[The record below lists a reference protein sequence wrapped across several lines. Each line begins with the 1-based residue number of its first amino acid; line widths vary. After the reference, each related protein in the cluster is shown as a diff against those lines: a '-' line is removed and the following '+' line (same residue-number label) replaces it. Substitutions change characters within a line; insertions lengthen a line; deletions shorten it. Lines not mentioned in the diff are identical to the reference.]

1 MRTKIFKSY
10 KKILDD
16 KKKDE
21 LKQQI
26 FLEKYVID
34 NKDIDRLLLYHG
46 IGTGKTRTSIMIAEA
61 LMKQNSKYKINVI
74 LPARLKTNYIDELIL
89 LLGKKYKKEYK
100 KFIDPTTN
108 DNDKNKMRL
117 FFNSIIEK
125 KFTITSYEYI
135 INIFKKSN
143 DINTTLKKLTKNR
156 ILIIDE
162 FHNLIANYIDEKNIK
177 EMYDKNTL
185 LTKHKFIRALI
196 MRYISR
202 YAHDSCKM
210 FFLTATPVF
219 DNYMQFVEL
228 VKLLNREPINEDI
241 KSIKELLPYLK
252 GKISYYEITDR
263 KDFPE
268 VKIKN
273 ELIPLS
279 KEQEK
284 ALINI
289 QVGKNSKSEDDNLE
303 SFMMKQRQ
311 VCISIYDYTRIDKIL
326 RNLDKYAPKLKKLF
340 SLIDEYQGKH
350 LIYSNFIQRCL
361 YIIKAYLD
369 SNGWVNY
376 LDNPEKYKKYKTYIL
391 WDGTLKDKDKQD
403 IKNILNSVKNID
415 GKIIRVIL
423 GSPSIKEG
431 ISFKHIQ
438 HFHQIDPVWN
448 ISAKEQIE
456 GRCIRYKSHDDIS
469 KSNSKLQRKVIIHNY
484 ISVPIDPETG
494 IINETCDEKIYNKI
508 IPAKDK
514 IIKDIKKILHKLS
527 IDYYLYNSEIS
538 NMKSKSNSNSSLSIN
553 LSELFKKKIK
563 KGNQKEKNK
572 ANIKNKCP
580 FMRRPVNG
588 VCSNGTILRLNAH
601 GNECCYKK

>member
-10 KKILDD
+10 KKYLNDGD
-16 KKKDE
+16 G
-21 LKQQI
+21 LKQQL
-26 FLEKYVID
+26 FLEKYVND
-34 NKDIDRLLLYHG
+34 VDEVDRLLLYHG
-46 IGTGKTRTSIMIAEA
+46 IGTGKTRTSILICEA
-61 LMKQNSKYKINVI
+61 LMKKNPKYKVNVI
-74 LPARLKTNYIDELIL
+74 LPARLKTNYIDELIIL
-89 LLGKKYKKEYK
+89 FGIKYKKEYK
-100 KFIDPTTN
+100 KFIDPKTS
-108 DNDKNKMRL
+108 DYDRNKL
-117 FFNSIIEK
+117 LSFFNNIIEK
-125 KFTITSYEYI
+125 KYTIISYEVI
-135 INIFKKSN
+135 INLFKKAK
-143 DINTTLKKLTKNR
+143 DINYTLRQLTKNR
-156 ILIIDE
+156 ILVIDE

-177 EMYDKNTL
+177 EMYVKNKL
-185 LTKHKFIRALI
+185 LSKHKFIRALI

-202 YAHDSCKM
+202 YAHESCKM

-228 VKLLNREPINEDI
+228 VKLLHKEPINENI
-241 KSIKELLPYLK
+241 KSIKELLPYIK
-252 GKISYYEITDR
+252 GKVSYFEITDR
-263 KDFPE
+263 KDFPKVE
-268 VKIKN
+268 IEN

-284 ALINI
+284 TLINI
-289 QVGKNSKSEDDNLE
+289 QEGKNSKNENDDAE

-311 VCISIYDYTRIDKIL
+311 TCISVYDYTRIDKIL
-326 RNLDKYAPKLKKLF
+326 RNLDKYAPKLKRLF
-340 SLIDEYQGKH
+340 NLIDNNIGKH
-350 LIYSNFIQRCL
+350 LIYSNFVQRCL

-369 SNGWVNY
+369 SKGWVNY
-376 LDNPEKYKKYKTYIL
+376 LDNPQKYKKYKSYII

-403 IKNILNSVKNID
+403 IKNILNSVRNID

-456 GRCIRYKSHDDIS
+456 GRCIRYKSHDDINE
-469 KSNSKLQRKVIIHNY
+469 NSKLKKKVIIHNY
-484 ISVPIDPETG
+484 ISVPLDSENGLIT
-494 IINETCDEKIYNKI
+494 ETCDQKIYYKI

-514 IIKDIKKILHKLS
+514 LIKDIKKVLHKLS
-527 IDYYLYNSEIS
+527 IDYYLYNSQVKDIGS
-538 NMKSKSNSNSSLSIN
+538 RSNSTSSFNIN

-563 KGNQKEKNK
+563 KGNQKEKK

-588 VCSNGTILRLNAH
+588 ICSNGTILRLNAH

>member
-10 KKILDD
+10 KKYLNDGD
-16 KKKDE
+16 G
-21 LKQQI
+21 LKQQL
-26 FLEKYVID
+26 FLEKYVND
-34 NKDIDRLLLYHG
+34 VDEVDRLLVYHG
-46 IGTGKTRTSIMIAEA
+46 IGTGKTRTSILICEA
-61 LMKQNSKYKINVI
+61 LMKKNPKYKVNVI
-74 LPARLKTNYIDELIL
+74 LPARLKTNYIDELIIL
-89 LLGKKYKKEYK
+89 FGMKYRKEYK
-100 KFIDPTTN
+100 KFIDPKTS
-108 DNDKNKMRL
+108 DNDRSKMRL
-117 FFNSIIEK
+117 FFNNIIEK
-125 KFTITSYEYI
+125 KYTIISYEVI
-135 INIFKKSN
+135 INLFKKSV
-143 DINTTLKKLTKNR
+143 DINSTLKKLTKNR
-156 ILIIDE
+156 ILVIDE

-177 EMYDKNTL
+177 EMYDKNKL
-185 LTKHKFIRALI
+185 LLKHKFIRALI

-202 YAHDSCKM
+202 YAHETCKM

-228 VKLLNREPINEDI
+228 VKLLHKEPINENI
-241 KSIKELLPYLK
+241 KSIKELLPYIK
-252 GKISYYEITDR
+252 GKVSYYEITDR
-263 KDFPE
+263 KDFPKVE
-268 VKIKN
+268 IEN

-284 ALINI
+284 TLINI
-289 QVGKNSKSEDDNLE
+289 QEGKNSKNENDDAE

-311 VCISIYDYTRIDKIL
+311 ACISVYDYTRIDKIL
-326 RNLDKYAPKLKKLF
+326 GNLDKYAPKLKRLF
-340 SLIDEYQGKH
+340 NLIDNNIGKH
-350 LIYSNFIQRCL
+350 LIYSNFVQRCI
-361 YIIKAYLD
+361 YIIKDYLD
-369 SNGWVNY
+369 SKGWVNY
-376 LDNPEKYKKYKTYIL
+376 LDNPQKYKKYKSYII

-403 IKNILNSVKNID
+403 IKNILNSVRNID

-456 GRCIRYKSHDDIS
+456 GRCIRYKSHDDIDE
-469 KSNSKLQRKVIIHNY
+469 NSKLKKKVIIHNY
-484 ISVPIDPETG
+484 ISVPLDSENGLIT
-494 IINETCDEKIYNKI
+494 ETCDEKIYNKI

-514 IIKDIKKILHKLS
+514 LIKDIKKVLHKLS
-527 IDYYLYNSEIS
+527 IDYYLYNSQIKEMDS
-538 NMKSKSNSNSSLSIN
+538 RSNSSSSLNIN

-563 KGNQKEKNK
+563 KGNQKEKKDK

-588 VCSNGTILRLNAH
+588 ICSNGTILRLNAH

>member
-10 KKILDD
+10 KKYLNDGD
-16 KKKDE
+16 G
-21 LKQQI
+21 LKQQL
-26 FLEKYVID
+26 FLEKYVND
-34 NKDIDRLLLYHG
+34 VDEVDRLLLYHG
-46 IGTGKTRTSIMIAEA
+46 IGTGKTRTSILICEA
-61 LMKQNSKYKINVI
+61 LMKKNPKYKVNVI
-74 LPARLKTNYIDELIL
+74 LPARLKTNYIDELIIL
-89 LLGKKYKKEYK
+89 FGMKYKKEYK
-100 KFIDPTTN
+100 KFIDPKTS
-108 DNDKNKMRL
+108 DYDRSKMRS
-117 FFNSIIEK
+117 FFNNIIEK
-125 KFTITSYEYI
+125 KYTIISYEVI
-135 INIFKKSN
+135 INLFKKSA
-143 DINTTLKKLTKNR
+143 DINSTLKKLTKNR
-156 ILIIDE
+156 ILVIDE

-177 EMYDKNTL
+177 EMYVKNKL
-185 LTKHKFIRALI
+185 LSKHKFIRALI

-202 YAHDSCKM
+202 YAHETCKM

-228 VKLLNREPINEDI
+228 VKLLHKEPINENI
-241 KSIKELLPYLK
+241 KSIKELLPYIK
-252 GKISYYEITDR
+252 GKVSYFEIADR
-263 KDFPE
+263 KDFPKVE
-268 VKIKN
+268 IEN

-284 ALINI
+284 TLINI
-289 QVGKNSKSEDDNLE
+289 QEGKNSKNENDDAE

-311 VCISIYDYTRIDKIL
+311 TCISVYDYTRIDKIL
-326 RNLDKYAPKLKKLF
+326 RNLDKYAPKLKRLF
-340 SLIDEYQGKH
+340 NLIDNNIGKH
-350 LIYSNFIQRCL
+350 LIYSNFVQRCL

-369 SNGWVNY
+369 SKGWVNY
-376 LDNPEKYKKYKTYIL
+376 LDNPQKYKKYKSYII

-456 GRCIRYKSHDDIS
+456 GRCIRYKSHDDINE
-469 KSNSKLQRKVIIHNY
+469 NSKLKKKVIIHNY
-484 ISVPIDPETG
+484 ISVPLDSENGLIT
-494 IINETCDEKIYNKI
+494 ETCDQKIYYKI

-514 IIKDIKKILHKLS
+514 LIKDIKKVLHKLS
-527 IDYYLYNSEIS
+527 IDYYLYNSQVKDIGS
-538 NMKSKSNSNSSLSIN
+538 RSNSTSSFNIN
-553 LSELFKKKIK
+553 LSELFNKKLK
-563 KGNQKEKNK
+563 KGNQKEKK

-588 VCSNGTILRLNAH
+588 ICSNGTILRLNAH

>member
-10 KKILDD
+10 KKYLNDGD
-16 KKKDE
+16 G
-21 LKQQI
+21 LKQQL
-26 FLEKYVID
+26 FLEKYVND
-34 NKDIDRLLLYHG
+34 VDEIDRLLLYHG
-46 IGTGKTRTSIMIAEA
+46 IGTGKTRTSILICET
-61 LMKQNSKYKINVI
+61 LMKKNPKYKVNVI
-74 LPARLKTNYIDELIL
+74 LPARLKTNYIDELIIL
-89 LLGKKYKKEYK
+89 FGMKYRKEYK
-100 KFIDPTTN
+100 KFIDPKTS
-108 DNDKNKMRL
+108 DYDRSKMRS
-117 FFNSIIEK
+117 FFNNIIEK
-125 KFTITSYEYI
+125 KYTIISYEVI
-135 INIFKKSN
+135 INLFKKSV
-143 DINTTLKKLTKNR
+143 DINSTLKKLTKNR
-156 ILIIDE
+156 ILVIDE

-177 EMYDKNTL
+177 EMYDKNKL
-185 LTKHKFIRALI
+185 LLKHKFIRALI

-202 YAHDSCKM
+202 YAHETCKM

-228 VKLLNREPINEDI
+228 VKLLHKEPINENI
-241 KSIKELLPYLK
+241 KSIKELLPYIK
-252 GKISYYEITDR
+252 GKVSYYEIADR
-263 KDFPE
+263 KDFPKVE
-268 VKIKN
+268 IEN

-284 ALINI
+284 TLINI
-289 QVGKNSKSEDDNLE
+289 QEGKNSKNENDDSE

-311 VCISIYDYTRIDKIL
+311 ACISVYDYTRIDKIL
-326 RNLDKYAPKLKKLF
+326 RNLDKYAPKLKRLF
-340 SLIDEYQGKH
+340 NLIENNIGKH
-350 LIYSNFIQRCL
+350 LIYSNFVQRCL

-369 SNGWVNY
+369 SKGWVNY
-376 LDNPEKYKKYKTYIL
+376 LDNPQKYKKYKSYII

-403 IKNILNSVKNID
+403 IKNILNSVRNID

-456 GRCIRYKSHDDIS
+456 GRCIRYKSHDDIDE
-469 KSNSKLQRKVIIHNY
+469 NSKLKKKVIIHNY
-484 ISVPIDPETG
+484 ISVPLDSENGLIT
-494 IINETCDEKIYNKI
+494 ETCDEKIYNKI

-514 IIKDIKKILHKLS
+514 LIKDIKKVLHKLS
-527 IDYYLYNSEIS
+527 IDYYLYNSQVKEMDS
-538 NMKSKSNSNSSLSIN
+538 RSNSSSSLNIN

-563 KGNQKEKNK
+563 KGNQKEKKDK
-572 ANIKNKCP
+572 ANIKNRCP

-588 VCSNGTILRLNAH
+588 ICSNGTILRLNTH

>member
-10 KKILDD
+10 KKYLNDGD
-16 KKKDE
+16 G
-21 LKQQI
+21 LKQQL
-26 FLEKYVID
+26 FLEKYVND
-34 NKDIDRLLLYHG
+34 VDEIDRLLLYHG
-46 IGTGKTRTSIMIAEA
+46 IGTGKTRTSILICET
-61 LMKQNSKYKINVI
+61 LMKKNPKYKVNVI
-74 LPARLKTNYIDELIL
+74 LPARLKTNYIDELIIL
-89 LLGKKYKKEYK
+89 FGMKYKKEYK
-100 KFIDPTTN
+100 KFIDPKTS
-108 DNDKNKMRL
+108 DYDRSKMRS
-117 FFNSIIEK
+117 FFNNIIEK
-125 KFTITSYEYI
+125 KYTIISYEVI
-135 INIFKKSN
+135 INLFKKSV
-143 DINTTLKKLTKNR
+143 DINSTLKKLTKNR
-156 ILIIDE
+156 ILVIDE

-177 EMYDKNTL
+177 EMYDKNKL
-185 LTKHKFIRALI
+185 LLKHKFIRALI

-202 YAHDSCKM
+202 YAHETCKM

-228 VKLLNREPINEDI
+228 VKLLHKEPINENI
-241 KSIKELLPYLK
+241 KSIKELLPYIK
-252 GKISYYEITDR
+252 GKVSYYEIADR
-263 KDFPE
+263 KDFPKVE
-268 VKIKN
+268 IEN

-284 ALINI
+284 TLINI
-289 QVGKNSKSEDDNLE
+289 QEGKNSKNENDDSE

-311 VCISIYDYTRIDKIL
+311 ACISVYDYTRIDKIL
-326 RNLDKYAPKLKKLF
+326 RNLDKYAPKLKRLF
-340 SLIDEYQGKH
+340 NLIENNIGKH
-350 LIYSNFIQRCL
+350 LIYSNFVQRCL

-369 SNGWVNY
+369 SKGWVNY
-376 LDNPEKYKKYKTYIL
+376 LDNPQKYKKYKSYII

-403 IKNILNSVKNID
+403 IKNILNSVRNID

-456 GRCIRYKSHDDIS
+456 GRCIRYKSHDDIDE
-469 KSNSKLQRKVIIHNY
+469 NSKLKKKVIIHNY
-484 ISVPIDPETG
+484 ISVPLDSENGLIT
-494 IINETCDEKIYNKI
+494 ETCDEKIYNKI

-514 IIKDIKKILHKLS
+514 LIKDIKKVLHKLS
-527 IDYYLYNSEIS
+527 IDYYLYNSQVKEMDS
-538 NMKSKSNSNSSLSIN
+538 RSNSSSSLNIN

-563 KGNQKEKNK
+563 KGNQKEKKDK
-572 ANIKNKCP
+572 ANIKNRCP

-588 VCSNGTILRLNAH
+588 ICSNGTILRLNTH

>member
-10 KKILDD
+10 KKYLNDGD
-16 KKKDE
+16 G
-21 LKQQI
+21 LKQQL
-26 FLEKYVID
+26 FLEKYVND
-34 NKDIDRLLLYHG
+34 VDEIDRLLLYHG
-46 IGTGKTRTSIMIAEA
+46 IGTGKTRTSILICET
-61 LMKQNSKYKINVI
+61 LMKKNPKYKVNVI
-74 LPARLKTNYIDELIL
+74 LPARLKTNYIDELIIL
-89 LLGKKYKKEYK
+89 FGMKYKKEYK
-100 KFIDPTTN
+100 KFIDPKTS
-108 DNDKNKMRL
+108 DYDRSKMRS
-117 FFNSIIEK
+117 FFNNIIEK
-125 KFTITSYEYI
+125 KYTIISYEVI
-135 INIFKKSN
+135 INLFKKSV
-143 DINTTLKKLTKNR
+143 DINSTLKKLTKNR
-156 ILIIDE
+156 ILVIDE

-177 EMYDKNTL
+177 EMYDKNKL
-185 LTKHKFIRALI
+185 LLKHKFIRALI

-202 YAHDSCKM
+202 YAHETCKM

-228 VKLLNREPINEDI
+228 VKLLHKEPINENI
-241 KSIKELLPYLK
+241 KSIKELLPYIK
-252 GKISYYEITDR
+252 GKVSYYEIADR
-263 KDFPE
+263 KDFPKVE
-268 VKIKN
+268 IEN

-284 ALINI
+284 TLINI
-289 QVGKNSKSEDDNLE
+289 QEGKNSKNENDDSE

-311 VCISIYDYTRIDKIL
+311 ACISVYDYTRIDKIL
-326 RNLDKYAPKLKKLF
+326 RNLDKYAPTLKRLF
-340 SLIDEYQGKH
+340 NLIENNIGKH
-350 LIYSNFIQRCL
+350 LIYSNFVQRCL

-369 SNGWVNY
+369 SKGWVNY
-376 LDNPEKYKKYKTYIL
+376 LDNPQKYKKYKSYII

-403 IKNILNSVKNID
+403 IKNILNSVRNID

-456 GRCIRYKSHDDIS
+456 GRCIRYKSHDDIDE
-469 KSNSKLQRKVIIHNY
+469 NSKLKKKVIIHNY
-484 ISVPIDPETG
+484 ISVPLDSENGLIT
-494 IINETCDEKIYNKI
+494 ETCDEKIYNKI

-514 IIKDIKKILHKLS
+514 LIKDIKKVLHKLS
-527 IDYYLYNSEIS
+527 IDYYLYNSQVKEMDS
-538 NMKSKSNSNSSLSIN
+538 RSNSSSSLNIN

-563 KGNQKEKNK
+563 KGNQKEKKDK
-572 ANIKNKCP
+572 ANIKNRCP

-588 VCSNGTILRLNAH
+588 ICSNGTILRLNTH

>member
-10 KKILDD
+10 KKYLNDGD
-16 KKKDE
+16 G
-21 LKQQI
+21 LKQQL
-26 FLEKYVID
+26 FLEKYVND
-34 NKDIDRLLLYHG
+34 VDEIDRLLLYHG
-46 IGTGKTRTSIMIAEA
+46 IGTGKTRTSILICET
-61 LMKQNSKYKINVI
+61 LMKKNPKYKVNVI
-74 LPARLKTNYIDELIL
+74 LPARLKTNYIDELIIL
-89 LLGKKYKKEYK
+89 FGMKYKKEYK
-100 KFIDPTTN
+100 KFIDPKTS
-108 DNDKNKMRL
+108 DYDRSKMRS
-117 FFNSIIEK
+117 FFNNIIEK
-125 KFTITSYEYI
+125 KYTIISYEVI
-135 INIFKKSN
+135 INLFKKSV
-143 DINTTLKKLTKNR
+143 DINSTLKKLTKNR
-156 ILIIDE
+156 ILVIDE

-177 EMYDKNTL
+177 EMYDKNKL
-185 LTKHKFIRALI
+185 LLKHKFIRALI

-202 YAHDSCKM
+202 YAHESCKM

-228 VKLLNREPINEDI
+228 VKLLHKEPINENI
-241 KSIKELLPYLK
+241 KSIKELLPYIK
-252 GKISYYEITDR
+252 GKVSYYEIADR
-263 KDFPE
+263 KDFPKVE
-268 VKIKN
+268 IEN

-284 ALINI
+284 TLINI
-289 QVGKNSKSEDDNLE
+289 QEGKNSKNENDDSE

-311 VCISIYDYTRIDKIL
+311 ACISVYDYTRIDKIL
-326 RNLDKYAPKLKKLF
+326 RNLDKYAPKLKRLF
-340 SLIDEYQGKH
+340 NLIENNIGKH
-350 LIYSNFIQRCL
+350 LIYSNFVQRCL

-369 SNGWVNY
+369 SKGWVNY
-376 LDNPEKYKKYKTYIL
+376 LDNPQKYKKYKSYII

-403 IKNILNSVKNID
+403 IKNILNSVRNID

-456 GRCIRYKSHDDIS
+456 GRCIRYKSHDDIDE
-469 KSNSKLQRKVIIHNY
+469 NSKLKKKVIIHNY
-484 ISVPIDPETG
+484 ISVPLDSENGLIT
-494 IINETCDEKIYNKI
+494 ETCDEKIYNKI

-514 IIKDIKKILHKLS
+514 LIKDIKKVLHKLS
-527 IDYYLYNSEIS
+527 IDYYLYNSQVKEMDS
-538 NMKSKSNSNSSLSIN
+538 RSNSSSSLNIN

-563 KGNQKEKNK
+563 KGNQKEKKDK
-572 ANIKNKCP
+572 ANIKNRCP

-588 VCSNGTILRLNAH
+588 ICSNGTILRLNTH

>member
-1 MRTKIFKSY
+1 MRTQIFKSY
-10 KKILDD
+10 KEYID
-16 KKKDE
+16 KGIG
-21 LKQQI
+21 LKQQL

-34 NKDIDRLLLYHG
+34 NANVDRLLLYHG
-46 IGTGKTRTSIMIAEA
+46 IGTGKTRTSIMICES
-61 LMKQNSKYKINVI
+61 LMKKNPKYKINVI
-74 LPARLKTNYIDELIL
+74 LPARLRTNYIDELII
-89 LLGKKYKKEYK
+89 LLGKKYRKEYK
-100 KFIDPTTN
+100 KFIDSSTN
-108 DNDKNKMRL
+108 DYERGKLRL
-117 FFNSIIEK
+117 FFNKIIEK
-125 KFTITSYEYI
+125 KFTIISYEYI
-135 INIFKKSN
+135 VNLFKKTD
-143 DINTTLKKLTKNR
+143 DINSTLKKLTKNR

-162 FHNLIANYIDEKNIK
+162 FHNLIANYIDEKNIQ
-177 EMYDKNTL
+177 EMHDKNTL

-202 YAHDSCKM
+202 YAHDTCKM

-219 DNYMQFVEL
+219 DNYMQFIEL
-228 VKLLNREPINEDI
+228 VKLLHKEPIKEDI
-241 KSIKELLPYLK
+241 KSIKQLLPYIK

-263 KDFPE
+263 KDFPKVE
-268 VKIKN
+268 IKN

-289 QVGKNSKSEDDNLE
+289 KEGKNSRSDDESE

-311 VCISIYDYTRIDKIL
+311 TCISVYDYDKIDKIL
-326 RNLDKYAPKLKKLF
+326 KDLDKYAPKLKKLF
-340 SLIDEYQGKH
+340 NLIDNNEGKH

-361 YIIKAYLD
+361 YIIKSYLD
-369 SNGWVNY
+369 SKGWVNY
-376 LDNPEKYKKYKTYIL
+376 LDNPEKYKKYKSYVI

-403 IKNILNSVKNID
+403 IKTILNSVKNIK

-456 GRCIRYKSHDDIS
+456 GRCIRYKSHDEIS
-469 KSNSKLQRKVIIHNY
+469 ESDDKLKRKVIIHNY
-484 ISVPIDPETG
+484 ISVPIDPENG
-494 IINETCDEKIYNKI
+494 VIKETCDEKIYYKI

-514 IIKDIKKILHKLS
+514 IIKEIKKVLHKLS

-538 NMKSKSNSNSSLSIN
+538 NLKTKSNTSSIN
-553 LSELFKKKIK
+553 INFSDLFKKKIK
-563 KGNQKEKNK
+563 KGNQKEKNG
-572 ANIKNKCP
+572 IKNKCP
-580 FMRRPVNG
+580 LMRRPING
-588 VCSNGTILRLNAH
+588 RCPNKTILRLNVH

>member
-10 KKILDD
+10 KKYLNDGD
-16 KKKDE
+16 G
-21 LKQQI
+21 LKQQL
-26 FLEKYVID
+26 FLEKYVND
-34 NKDIDRLLLYHG
+34 VDEVDRLLLYHG
-46 IGTGKTRTSIMIAEA
+46 IGTGKTRTSILICEA
-61 LMKQNSKYKINVI
+61 LMKKNPKYKVNVI
-74 LPARLKTNYIDELIL
+74 LPARLKTNYIDELIIL
-89 LLGKKYKKEYK
+89 FGMEYK
-100 KFIDPTTN
+100 KFIDPKTS
-108 DNDKNKMRL
+108 DYDRNKL
-117 FFNSIIEK
+117 LSFFNNIIEK
-125 KFTITSYEYI
+125 KYTIISYEVI
-135 INIFKKSN
+135 INLFKKAK
-143 DINTTLKKLTKNR
+143 DINYTLRQLTKNR
-156 ILIIDE
+156 ILVIDE

-177 EMYDKNTL
+177 EMYVKNKL
-185 LTKHKFIRALI
+185 LSKHKFIRALI

-202 YAHDSCKM
+202 YAHETCKM

-228 VKLLNREPINEDI
+228 VKLLHKEPINENI
-241 KSIKELLPYLK
+241 KSIKELLPYIK
-252 GKISYYEITDR
+252 GKVSYFEITDR
-263 KDFPE
+263 KDFPKVE
-268 VKIKN
+268 IEN

-284 ALINI
+284 TLINI
-289 QVGKNSKSEDDNLE
+289 QEGKNSKNENDDAE

-311 VCISIYDYTRIDKIL
+311 TCISVYDYTRIDKIL
-326 RNLDKYAPKLKKLF
+326 RNLDKYAPKLKRLF
-340 SLIDEYQGKH
+340 NLIDNNIGKH
-350 LIYSNFIQRCL
+350 LIYSNFVQRCL

-369 SNGWVNY
+369 SKGWVNY
-376 LDNPEKYKKYKTYIL
+376 LDNPQKYKKYKSYII

-456 GRCIRYKSHDDIS
+456 GRCIRYKSHDDINE
-469 KSNSKLQRKVIIHNY
+469 NSKLKKKVIIHNY
-484 ISVPIDPETG
+484 ISVPLDSENGLIT
-494 IINETCDEKIYNKI
+494 ETCDQKIYYKI

-514 IIKDIKKILHKLS
+514 LIKDIKKVLHKLS
-527 IDYYLYNSEIS
+527 IDYYLYNSQVKDIGS
-538 NMKSKSNSNSSLSIN
+538 RSNSTSSFNIN
-553 LSELFKKKIK
+553 LSELFNKKLK
-563 KGNQKEKNK
+563 KGNQKEKK

-588 VCSNGTILRLNAH
+588 ICSNGTILRLNAH

>member
-10 KKILDD
+10 KKYLNDGD
-16 KKKDE
+16 G
-21 LKQQI
+21 LKQQL
-26 FLEKYVID
+26 FLEKYVND
-34 NKDIDRLLLYHG
+34 VDEIDRLLLYHG
-46 IGTGKTRTSIMIAEA
+46 IGTGKTRTSILICET
-61 LMKQNSKYKINVI
+61 LMKKNPKYKVNVI
-74 LPARLKTNYIDELIL
+74 LPARLKTNYIDELIIL
-89 LLGKKYKKEYK
+89 FGMKYRKEYK
-100 KFIDPTTN
+100 KFIDPKTS
-108 DNDKNKMRL
+108 DYDRSKMRS
-117 FFNSIIEK
+117 FFNNIIEK
-125 KFTITSYEYI
+125 KYTIISYEVI
-135 INIFKKSN
+135 INLFKKSV
-143 DINTTLKKLTKNR
+143 DINSTLKKLTKNR
-156 ILIIDE
+156 ILVIDE

-177 EMYDKNTL
+177 EMYDKNKL
-185 LTKHKFIRALI
+185 LLKHKFIRALI

-202 YAHDSCKM
+202 YAHETCKM

-228 VKLLNREPINEDI
+228 VKLLHKEPINENI
-241 KSIKELLPYLK
+241 KSIKELLPYIK
-252 GKISYYEITDR
+252 GKVSYYEIADR
-263 KDFPE
+263 KDFPKVE
-268 VKIKN
+268 IEN

-284 ALINI
+284 TLINI
-289 QVGKNSKSEDDNLE
+289 QEGKNSKNENDDSE

-311 VCISIYDYTRIDKIL
+311 ACISVYDYTRIDKIL
-326 RNLDKYAPKLKKLF
+326 RNLDKYAPKLKRLF
-340 SLIDEYQGKH
+340 NLIDNNIGKH
-350 LIYSNFIQRCL
+350 LIYSNFVQRCI
-361 YIIKAYLD
+361 YIIKDYLD
-369 SNGWVNY
+369 SKGWVNY
-376 LDNPEKYKKYKTYIL
+376 LDNPQKYKKYKSYII

-403 IKNILNSVKNID
+403 IKNILNSVRNID

-456 GRCIRYKSHDDIS
+456 GRCIRYKSHDDIDE
-469 KSNSKLQRKVIIHNY
+469 NSKLKKKVIIHNY
-484 ISVPIDPETG
+484 ISVPLDSENGLIT
-494 IINETCDEKIYNKI
+494 ETCDEKIYNKI

-514 IIKDIKKILHKLS
+514 LIKDIKKVLHKLS
-527 IDYYLYNSEIS
+527 IDYYLYNSQVKEMDS
-538 NMKSKSNSNSSLSIN
+538 RSNSSSSLNIN

-563 KGNQKEKNK
+563 KGNQKEKKDK

-588 VCSNGTILRLNAH
+588 ICSNGTILRLNAH